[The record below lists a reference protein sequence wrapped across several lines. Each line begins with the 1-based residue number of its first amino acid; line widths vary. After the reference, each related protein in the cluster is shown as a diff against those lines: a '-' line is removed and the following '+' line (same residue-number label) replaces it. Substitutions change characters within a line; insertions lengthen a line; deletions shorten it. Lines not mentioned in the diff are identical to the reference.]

1 MSKKFSL
8 TSIAQQ
14 ECKPSIELAQQ
25 LSSEPASL
33 PSTELAQ
40 QPSTEVAHQLPVEQA
55 SLLSIEPLSNSEPK
69 PLSNAA
75 VELMSQRA
83 SEQVSAKAT
92 AQPNHQA
99 IEQARNRAS
108 PQVSKRV
115 QHDRVARKGT
125 TIWWDPDVHMQLK
138 LSATRKEMTIQ
149 EVMEEALDDWFR
161 KHGEHRFLKTDVL
174 RKRASE
180 QMSK

>member
-14 ECKPSIELAQQ
+14 ESKSSVETAHQ

-33 PSTELAQ
+33 PSTELAPQ
-40 QPSTEVAHQLPVEQA
+40 LSTEMAHKLPVDQV
-55 SLLSIEPLSNSEPK
+55 SLLSTEPLSHPATKS
-69 PLSNAA
+69 LSTAA
-75 VELMSQRA
+75 GEIVSQRA
-83 SEQVSAKAT
+83 SEPVSARAT
-92 AQPNHQA
+92 AQPSHRA
-99 IEQARNRAS
+99 VEPARKRDGSLA
-108 PQVSKRV
+108 SKRI

-174 RKRASE
+174 RKGAASN
-180 QMSK
+180 